1 MTREELLALRRPARF
16 AAWALGTGTF
26 GRALAAVALAMV
38 FSILGAYRLG
48 STVNVEDF
56 AFGPSRNVT
65 IDALISAIGIERT
78 AVLVYMMQRSFAAL
92 VVASALTPI
101 FFWLLGSSAMH
112 AAARIRG
119 LRGRAYLPMLVLFAY
134 AALVYQAPTSVAAL
148 AFGPLGEGAGS
159 QLANAVSLAMLAWFA
174 FVVYRGIEQHYGV
187 SGERAMLIFVI
198 GGLVFY
204 LLPFVLIIGT
214 LVGLVVTAALLQYF

>member
-1 MTREELLALRRPARF
+1 MTREQLLALRWPARF
-16 AAWALGTGTF
+16 AAWALGSGTF
-26 GRALAAVALAMV
+26 GRALGAVALAMV

-48 STVNVEDF
+48 STVSVEDF

-65 IDALISAIGIERT
+65 IDALINAG
-78 AVLVYMMQRSFAAL
+78 AAL

-148 AFGPLGEGAGS
+148 AFGPLGKGAGS

-187 SGERAMLIFVI
+187 SGERAMSIFVI

-204 LLPFVLIIGT
+204 LLPLVLIIGT
-214 LVGLVVTAALLQYF
+214 LVALVITAAVLQYF